1 MRRRLV
7 VLALVLSSASAAGA
21 AQDVYRYKPN
31 VTETTT
37 RHTYD
42 PAKLKIIEMTV
53 PDKAMP
59 LVQVKV
65 WKILTDYGLIL
76 GTVSTKAEA
85 DEALAAAKKFTTM
98 VIIGRSPRTFT
109 YFDR

>member
-7 VLALVLSSASAAGA
+7 VLALILIASVATGA
-21 AQDVYRYKPN
+21 AQLRKVN

-42 PAKLKIIEMTV
+42 PAKLRIIETTLA
-53 PDKAMP
+53 DKDSATG
-59 LVQVKV
+59 QVKV
-65 WKILTDYGLIL
+65 WRILTDYDLVL
-76 GTVSTKAEA
+76 GSVSTKEEA
-85 DEALAAAKKFTTM
+85 DQALAAAKKFTTM
-98 VIIGRSPRTFT
+98 VIIGRRPRTFT